1 MAIVRLGVAA
11 MASEIS
17 FAVEPHDR
25 KMTEENSTRPG
36 GRILCVASSHDCQH
50 WDPMSLSVERKSKVW
65 SVVRVSSG
73 NFLEMYDFMVFG
85 YYATAIGNAFFPSGN
100 PFLSLMLSLMT
111 FGAGFLMRPLG
122 AIVLGAYTDKHG
134 RRAGLLLTLS
144 LMSVGILSIAC
155 MPGYATIGLV
165 APLLVLVGRLLQGFS
180 AGMELGGV
188 SVYLSEIATPGHKG
202 FYVSWQSGSQQ
213 VAVMFAALV
222 GVALHAKLPLEKMF
236 AWGWRIPLLLGC
248 VIIPFL
254 FRLRRS
260 LQETN
265 EFVARKH
272 RPSTPEIL
280 RSLITNWR
288 IVIIGIMMVT
298 MTTVSFYMI
307 TAYTPTFGN
316 SVLRLASI
324 ESLIVTLCVG
334 ASNLFWLPVMGA
346 LSDRIGRRP
355 LLFTCTILMLL
366 TAYPAMLWLVREPS
380 FSRLLAVELWL
391 SFIYG
396 SYNGAMVVFLT
407 EIMPV
412 DVRTTGFA
420 LAYSLATAIFG
431 GFTPAISTYLI
442 HVTGNRAVPGLW
454 LSFAAACGLLATL
467 LVGPQKNAILETP
480 VPAAVKP

>member
-1 MAIVRLGVAA
+1 MITP
-11 MASEIS
+11 SE
-17 FAVEPHDR
+17 R
-25 KMTEENSTRPG
+25 N
-36 GRILCVASSHDCQH
+36 
-50 WDPMSLSVERKSKVW
+50 SKVW

-85 YYATAIGNAFFPSGN
+85 YYAAAIGRAFFPSGS
-100 PFLSLMLSLMT
+100 PFVSLMLSLMT

-122 AIVLGAYTDKHG
+122 AIVLGAYADHHG
-134 RRAGLLLTLS
+134 RRAGLMLTLG

-155 MPGYATIGLV
+155 MPGYATIGLL
-165 APLLVLVGRLLQGFS
+165 APLFVLIGRLLQGFS

-222 GVALHAKLPLEKMF
+222 GVVLSAKLPPEKMT
-236 AWGWRIPLLLGC
+236 AWGWRVPLLLGC

-260 LQETN
+260 LQETD
-265 EFVARKH
+265 EFQARKH
-272 RPSTPEIL
+272 RPTSSEIL
-280 RSLITNWR
+280 RSLAANWR
-288 IVIIGIMMVT
+288 IVLIGTMMVT

-316 SVLRLASI
+316 SVLHLANMD
-324 ESLIVTLCVG
+324 SLIVTLCVG

-355 LLFTCTILMLL
+355 LLFVFTILMLV
-366 TAYPAMLWLVREPS
+366 TAYPAMQWLVREPS
-380 FSRLLAVELWL
+380 FLRLLTVELWL
-391 SFIYG
+391 SFLYG

-407 EIMPV
+407 EIMPI
-412 DVRTTGFA
+412 DVRTSGFS
-420 LAYSLATAIFG
+420 LAYSLATAVFG
-431 GFTPAISTYLI
+431 GFTPALSTYLI
-442 HVTGNRAVPGLW
+442 HLTGNRAVPGLW
-454 LSFAAACGLLATL
+454 LSFAAACGLMATL
-467 LVGPQKNAILETP
+467 FAGPQNATLETRL
-480 VPAAVKP
+480 PAAVKP

>member
-1 MAIVRLGVAA
+1 MKSSDQLA
-11 MASEIS
+11 
-17 FAVEPHDR
+17 DR
-25 KMTEENSTRPG
+25 NAK
-36 GRILCVASSHDCQH
+36 I
-50 WDPMSLSVERKSKVW
+50 W

-85 YYATAIGNAFFPSGN
+85 YYASAIGRAFFPSGN
-100 PFLSLMLSLMT
+100 PFVSLMLSLMT

-122 AIVLGAYTDKHG
+122 AIVLGAYTDRHG
-134 RRAGLLLTLS
+134 RRAGLILTLG
-144 LMSVGILSIAC
+144 LMSVGIFSIAC
-155 MPGYATIGLV
+155 MPGYATIGLL
-165 APLLVLVGRLLQGFS
+165 APLFVLVGRLLQGFS

-222 GVALHAKLPLEKMF
+222 GVVLSFILPPEKMTV
-236 AWGWRIPLLLGC
+236 WGWRVPLLLGC

-260 LQETN
+260 LQET
-265 EFVARKH
+265 ETFAARKH
-272 RPSTPEIL
+272 RLTTSEIL
-280 RSLITNWR
+280 RSLSANWA
-288 IVIIGIMMVT
+288 IVVVGTMMVT

-316 SVLRLASI
+316 SVLHLAPI
-324 ESLIVTLCVG
+324 DGLIVTLCVG
-334 ASNLFWLPVMGA
+334 ASNLFWLPVAGA
-346 LSDRIGRRP
+346 VSDRTGRRP
-355 LLFTCTILMLL
+355 LLLVFTILMLV

-380 FSRLLAVELWL
+380 FTRLLAVELWL
-391 SFIYG
+391 SFIFG

-407 EIMPV
+407 EIMPM
-412 DVRTTGFA
+412 DVRTSGFS

-442 HVTGNRAVPGLW
+442 HRTGNRAVPGLW
-454 LSFAAACGLLATL
+454 LSLAAACGFVAALLAK
-467 LVGPQKNAILETP
+467 PQPDLAEAFTGRALDSVSVQAK
-480 VPAAVKP
+480 

>member
-1 MAIVRLGVAA
+1 MIAP
-11 MASEIS
+11 E
-17 FAVEPHDR
+17 D
-25 KMTEENSTRPG
+25 
-36 GRILCVASSHDCQH
+36 Q
-50 WDPMSLSVERKSKVW
+50 KSKIW

-85 YYATAIGNAFFPSGN
+85 YYATAIGNTFFPSGN
-100 PFLSLMLSLMT
+100 PFVSLMLSLMT

-122 AIVLGAYTDKHG
+122 AIVLGAYTDVHG
-134 RRAGLLLTLS
+134 RRAGLILTLG
-144 LMSVGILSIAC
+144 LMSVGIISIAC
-155 MPGYATIGLV
+155 MPGYATIGLL
-165 APLLVLVGRLLQGFS
+165 APLLVLIGRLLQGFS

-202 FYVSWQSGSQQ
+202 FYVSWQSASQQ

-222 GVALHAKLPLEKMF
+222 GVLLHIELPLQKVLE
-236 AWGWRIPLLLGC
+236 WGWRIPLLLGC
-248 VIIPFL
+248 VILPFL

-260 LQETN
+260 LQETD

-272 RPSTPEIL
+272 RPNISEIFH
-280 RSLITNWR
+280 SLTASWK
-288 IVIIGIMMVT
+288 IVLIGTMMAT

-316 SVLRLASI
+316 SVLHLANV

-334 ASNLFWLPVMGA
+334 ASNLFWLPVMGS
-346 LSDRIGRRP
+346 LSDKVGRRP
-355 LLFTCTILMLL
+355 LLIVCTILMLV

-380 FSRLLAVELWL
+380 FSRLLTLELWL

-412 DVRTTGFA
+412 SVRTSGFA

-442 HVTGNRAVPGLW
+442 HISGNRAVPGLW
-454 LSFAAACGLLATL
+454 LSFAAACGLVASLLARPQHETVENYPPLKELSTL
-467 LVGPQKNAILETP
+467 T
-480 VPAAVKP
+480 KP